1 MIGHVN
7 AIDPPVWS
15 LFVEMRIS
23 LMFPFIFMLVLR
35 TNVIISLFLG
45 LTYSI
50 LASRLAHDGSALVV
64 DFANTSRFV
73 YLFVVGAVLAV
84 PNNRSVLLLKGP
96 VIKVAVFLVAICL
109 IEYRFSPW
117 PLPIRNYIPSI
128 GVALLFLSCLSSAS
142 AAQILERTELLFLG
156 RISYGLYLIHYP
168 ILILFLV
175 RPRISCRIWSPQR

>member
-1 MIGHVN
+1 VIIAAVGLFEVARFADVSVITLPPPFLMPSISSSSLIANLLMIGHVN

-128 GVALLFLSCLSSAS
+128 GVALLFLL
-142 AAQILERTELLFLG
+142 
-156 RISYGLYLIHYP
+156 
-168 ILILFLV
+168 
-175 RPRISCRIWSPQR
+175 